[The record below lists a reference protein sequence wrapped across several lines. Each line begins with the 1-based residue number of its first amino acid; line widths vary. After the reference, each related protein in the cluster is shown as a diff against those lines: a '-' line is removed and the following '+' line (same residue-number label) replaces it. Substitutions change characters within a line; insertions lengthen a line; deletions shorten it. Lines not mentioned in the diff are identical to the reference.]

1 MNIIKEIL
9 KIIDILMFIYML
21 YYAFTILFLFLKNK
35 SIKSHEKLCR
45 FAIIIPARNE
55 EKVVGN
61 LIDSLKKQNY
71 PKDLYD
77 IFVIPNNCNDKTEQI
92 AMQKEAKVIK
102 CTIPVKSKGDVLR
115 YTFNYLKSS
124 NYNAYIIFDADNIV
138 HPEFLG
144 KANDAVLDGYN
155 IAQGYRE
162 SKNPENSW
170 ISNCYSLHYWIQ
182 NIFLNKVRMN
192 ANWSSFIN
200 GTGVIISKDFIE
212 KHGYNVETMT
222 EDIELS
228 VQCALKKEKI
238 AFVQEAITYDEQ
250 VTSLKDSLKQRLRWS
265 IGTIQCLMR
274 YGKKL
279 IKVKSITSVDML
291 FFLLAPLAQVAGIL
305 VFIAHLTLGIITN
318 TQINYI
324 SKGISIILCYSTSI
338 IISVITLKLS
348 NKSIIK
354 NIKGILT
361 YPVFLFTWIPLN
373 VIALFKRK
381 YKWKQIKHTKIVSID
396 KMMELAIK

>member
-1 MNIIKEIL
+1 MKR
-9 KIIDILMFIYML
+9 DIRNSV
-21 YYAFTILFLFLKNK
+21 FLK
-35 SIKSHEKLCR
+35 
-45 FAIIIPARNE
+45 A
-55 EKVVGN
+55 
-61 LIDSLKKQNY
+61 
-71 PKDLYD
+71 
-77 IFVIPNNCNDKTEQI
+77 NCNDKTEQI

-102 CTIPVKSKGDVLR
+102 YTIPVKSKGDVLR

-162 SKNPENSW
+162 SKNPEDSW

>member
-45 FAIIIPARNE
+45 FAIIIPTRNE

-162 SKNPENSW
+162 SKNPEDSW

>member
-162 SKNPENSW
+162 SKNPEDSW

>member
-102 CTIPVKSKGDVLR
+102 YTIPVKSKGDVLR

-138 HPEFLG
+138 HPEFLV

-162 SKNPENSW
+162 SKNPEDSW

>member
-21 YYAFTILFLFLKNK
+21 YYVFTILFLFLKNK

-162 SKNPENSW
+162 SKNPEDSW

>member
-138 HPEFLG
+138 HPEFLV

-162 SKNPENSW
+162 SKNPEDSW

>member
-138 HPEFLG
+138 QPEFLG

-162 SKNPENSW
+162 SKNPEDSW